1 MIEYLLLE
9 LEARQKIHTSQNVT
23 CHAQTLA
30 RKLWD
35 GYTWAMQ
42 PEKIGYYEIKSEL
55 GRGGMA
61 TVYRGYDPRFEREV
75 AVKVLP
81 PEMLHADP
89 QFRVRFQRESKIIA
103 RLEHPSIVPVYDVG
117 EENNQLYFVM
127 RFMGGG
133 SLSERIRER
142 VYNVGEATRLLAQI
156 APGVDEAHTKGIVHR
171 DLKPSNILFDHQNVP
186 YISDFGIA
194 KLTQA
199 ESANVTGSAVI
210 GTPAYM
216 APEQALGSDVDGRA
230 DVYALGVIL
239 YEMLTGKQPYQAD
252 TPMGLAIK
260 HVTEP
265 VPHILN
271 VKPDLPAWVE
281 TVVVTAMAKDRKD
294 RFSTASEMVETMQAF
309 LRGETPI
316 RAEKPLP
323 PSTMQAV
330 SRAASVQV
338 STAQAAL
345 GAKTVFVNKNQLS
358 PLVWLAPL
366 FLVIL
371 MILAGGGLFLFQDK
385 IFPAATA
392 SPSPAV
398 AAPTSTI
405 AAPSPLPSPSQTLA
419 VLLEASTATSAPT
432 DTPAPSLPV
441 IGGADQIAFLSGNDI
456 WVMNVDGSDPRQLT
470 TDGAAKFNLEW
481 LPDGKTL
488 LYISGMTLKTVNIET
503 LREENITSFLSSQY
517 FESFHVSP
525 DGKQAAIS
533 LDRELFVV
541 PFDLESA
548 RNIRKQ
554 SDLLALKGCLY
565 YTKFAVKDALWSDDG
580 TKLALKIL
588 VPVGNQRAD
597 AIRILDIQKC
607 SDEDPQALD
616 DFPVGRFEFK
626 HTIVDYDYDGDAL
639 FFFNSGGF
647 KGGFGELVFYSSF
660 THKFQKI
667 FPIENTCCYRD
678 ATFSPD
684 GTYVI
689 FAFQDIR
696 LGEASTLTL
705 YYVRVDALT
714 TGEVLHPIPL
724 PEGFFILRDE
734 APMPVL
740 RPAQK

>member
-1 MIEYLLLE
+1 
-9 LEARQKIHTSQNVT
+9 
-23 CHAQTLA
+23 
-30 RKLWD
+30 
-35 GYTWAMQ
+35 MQ

-89 QFRVRFQRESKIIA
+89 QFRLRFQREAKIIA

-142 VYNVGEATRLLAQI
+142 VYRVEEAVRLLGQV
-156 APGVDEAHTKGIVHR
+156 APGVDEAHAKGIVHR
-171 DLKPSNILFDHQNVP
+171 DLKPSNILFDNQNVP

-260 HVTEP
+260 HVTDP

-271 VKPDLPAWVE
+271 VKPDLPAWIE
-281 TVVVTAMAKDRKD
+281 TIVATAMAKDRND
-294 RFSTASEMVETMQAF
+294 RFSTAGEMLETMQAF

-316 RAEKPLP
+316 RAGKPLP
-323 PSTMQAV
+323 PSTMQAA
-330 SRAASVQV
+330 SHAA
-338 STAQAAL
+338 TAHAAPE
-345 GAKTVFVNKNQLS
+345 AKTVFARKNRLS
-358 PLVWLAPL
+358 PLAWLALL
-366 FLVIL
+366 FLIV
-371 MILAGGGLFLFQDK
+371 MIVLAGGGFLLFRDK
-385 IFPAATA
+385 LFPAATA
-392 SPSPAV
+392 SPSPAAV
-398 AAPTSTI
+398 ATASMT
-405 AAPSPLPSPSQTLA
+405 PSPVPSPSQTLA
-419 VLLEASTATSAPT
+419 ALSGTPTATLSPT

-441 IGGADQIAFLSGNDI
+441 IGGADQIAFLNGNDI
-456 WVMNVDGSDPRQLT
+456 WIMNVDGSDPRQLT

-488 LYISGMTLKTVNIET
+488 LYISGMTLKTVDIET

-548 RNIRKQ
+548 RNIRKHN
-554 SDLLALKGCLY
+554 DLLALKGCLY

-580 TKLALKIL
+580 MKLALKIL
-588 VPVGNQRAD
+588 VPAGNQRAD
-597 AIRILDIQKC
+597 AIRILDIHKC
-607 SDEDPQALD
+607 GDEDPQALD

-639 FFFNSGGF
+639 FFFHSDGF
-647 KGGFGELVFYSSF
+647 KGDFGELVFYSSY

-696 LGEASTLTL
+696 LGEASKLKI
-705 YYVRVDALT
+705 YYVRVDTLT
-714 TGEVLHPIPL
+714 TGGVLQPL
-724 PEGFFILRDE
+724 LLPDGFFPLRDE

>member
-1 MIEYLLLE
+1 
-9 LEARQKIHTSQNVT
+9 
-23 CHAQTLA
+23 
-30 RKLWD
+30 
-35 GYTWAMQ
+35 MQ

-89 QFRVRFQRESKIIA
+89 QFRLRFQREAKIIA

-133 SLSERIRER
+133 SLAGRIRER
-142 VYNVGEATRLLAQI
+142 VYRVEEAVRLLGQV
-156 APGVDEAHTKGIVHR
+156 APGVDEAHAKGIVHR
-171 DLKPSNILFDHQNVP
+171 DLKPSNILFDNQNVP

-260 HVTEP
+260 HVTDP

-271 VKPDLPAWVE
+271 VKPDLPAWIE
-281 TVVVTAMAKDRKD
+281 TIVATAMAKDRND
-294 RFSTASEMVETMQAF
+294 RFSTAGEMLETMQAF

-316 RAEKPLP
+316 RAGKPLP
-323 PSTMQAV
+323 PSTMQAA
-330 SRAASVQV
+330 SHAATTQV
-338 STAQAAL
+338 STAPAAPE
-345 GAKTVFVNKNQLS
+345 AKTVFAKKNRLS
-358 PLVWLAPL
+358 PLAWLALL
-366 FLVIL
+366 FLIV
-371 MILAGGGLFLFQDK
+371 MIVLAGGGFLLFRDK
-385 IFPAATA
+385 LFPAATA
-392 SPSPAV
+392 SPSPAA
-398 AAPTSTI
+398 AAPASTT
-405 AAPSPLPSPSQTLA
+405 PSPLPSPSQTLA
-419 VLLEASTATSAPT
+419 ALSGTPTATLPPT
-432 DTPAPSLPV
+432 DTPIPSLPV
-441 IGGADQIAFLSGNDI
+441 IGGADRIAFLSGNNI

-488 LYISGMTLKTVNIET
+488 LYISGMTLKTVDIET
-503 LREENITSFLSSQY
+503 LREEIVTSFVSAEY

-533 LDRELFVV
+533 LARELFVV
-541 PFDLESA
+541 PFNLESMK
-548 RNIRKQ
+548 NVRKR
-554 SDLLALKGCLY
+554 SDLLDLKGCLFY
-565 YTKFAVKDALWSDDG
+565 DKFSVKDALWSDDDQ
-580 TKLALKIL
+580 KLALKML
-588 VPVGNQRAD
+588 VNSGGTIAD
-597 AIRILDIQKC
+597 SIRILDIQQC
-607 SDEDPQALD
+607 SEADPKALD
-616 DFPVGRFEFK
+616 DFPIGRFPFK
-626 HTIVDYDYDGDAL
+626 NTIVDFDWDGDLL
-639 FFFNSGGF
+639 FFFNSDLF
-647 KGGFGELVFYSSF
+647 KGGFGELIFYNTF
-660 THKFQKI
+660 THKYEKI

-684 GTYVI
+684 GTFVI

-696 LGEASTLTL
+696 LGEASTLSL

-714 TGEVLHPIPL
+714 TGGALRPIPL
-724 PEGFFILRDE
+724 PEGFFTRRDQ

>member
-1 MIEYLLLE
+1 
-9 LEARQKIHTSQNVT
+9 
-23 CHAQTLA
+23 
-30 RKLWD
+30 
-35 GYTWAMQ
+35 MQ

-89 QFRVRFQRESKIIA
+89 QFRLRFQREAKIIA

-133 SLSERIRER
+133 SLAGRIRER
-142 VYNVGEATRLLAQI
+142 VYRVEEAVRLLGQV
-156 APGVDEAHTKGIVHR
+156 APGVDEAHAKGIVHR
-171 DLKPSNILFDHQNVP
+171 DLKPSNILFDNQNVP

-260 HVTEP
+260 HVTDP

-271 VKPDLPAWVE
+271 VKPDLPAWIE
-281 TVVVTAMAKDRKD
+281 TIVATAMAKDRND
-294 RFSTASEMVETMQAF
+294 RFSTAGEMLETMQAF

-316 RAEKPLP
+316 RAGKPLP
-323 PSTMQAV
+323 PSTMQAA
-330 SRAASVQV
+330 SHAA
-338 STAQAAL
+338 TAHAAPE
-345 GAKTVFVNKNQLS
+345 AKTVFARKNRLS
-358 PLVWLAPL
+358 PLAWLALL
-366 FLVIL
+366 FLIV
-371 MILAGGGLFLFQDK
+371 MIVLAGGGFLLFRDK
-385 IFPAATA
+385 LFPAATA
-392 SPSPAV
+392 SPSPAAV
-398 AAPTSTI
+398 APASTT
-405 AAPSPLPSPSQTLA
+405 PSPLPSPSQTLA
-419 VLLEASTATSAPT
+419 ALSGTPTATLPPT
-432 DTPAPSLPV
+432 DTPTPSLPV
-441 IGGADQIAFLSGNDI
+441 IGGADQVAFLSDNNI

-488 LYISGMTLKTVNIET
+488 LYISGMTLKTVDIET
-503 LREENITSFLSSQY
+503 LREEIVTSFVSAEY

-533 LDRELFVV
+533 LARELFVV
-541 PFDLESA
+541 PFNLESMK
-548 RNIRKQ
+548 NVRKR
-554 SDLLALKGCLY
+554 SDLLDLKGCLFY
-565 YTKFAVKDALWSDDG
+565 DKFSVKDALWSDDDQ
-580 TKLALKIL
+580 KLALKML
-588 VPVGNQRAD
+588 VNSGGTIAD
-597 AIRILDIQKC
+597 SIRILDIQQC
-607 SDEDPQALD
+607 SEADPKALD
-616 DFPVGRFEFK
+616 DFPIGRFPFK
-626 HTIVDYDYDGDAL
+626 NTIVDFDWDGDLL
-639 FFFNSGGF
+639 FFFNSDLF
-647 KGGFGELVFYSSF
+647 KGGFGELIFYNTF
-660 THKFQKI
+660 THKYEKI

-684 GTYVI
+684 GTFVI

-696 LGEASTLTL
+696 LGEASTLSL

-714 TGEVLHPIPL
+714 TGGALRPIPL
-724 PEGFFILRDE
+724 PEGFFTRRDQ

>member
-1 MIEYLLLE
+1 
-9 LEARQKIHTSQNVT
+9 
-23 CHAQTLA
+23 
-30 RKLWD
+30 
-35 GYTWAMQ
+35 MQ

-89 QFRVRFQRESKIIA
+89 QFRLRFQREAKIIA

-142 VYNVGEATRLLAQI
+142 VYRVEEAVRLLGQI
-156 APGVDEAHTKGIVHR
+156 APGVDEAHAKGIVHR
-171 DLKPSNILFDHQNVP
+171 DLKPSNILFDNQNVP

-199 ESANVTGSAVI
+199 ESANVTGSAII

-216 APEQALGSDVDGRA
+216 APEQAMGSDVDGRA

-260 HVTEP
+260 HVTDP

-271 VKPDLPAWVE
+271 VKPDLPAWIE
-281 TVVVTAMAKDRKD
+281 TIVATAMAKDRND
-294 RFSTASEMVETMQAF
+294 RFSTAGEMLETMQAF

-323 PSTMQAV
+323 PSTMQAA
-330 SRAASVQV
+330 SHAA
-338 STAQAAL
+338 TAQAAPE
-345 GAKTVFVNKNQLS
+345 AKTVFARKNR
-358 PLVWLAPL
+358 LAPL
-366 FLVIL
+366 AWLALLFLIVLIV
-371 MILAGGGLFLFQDK
+371 LAGGGFLLFRDK
-385 IFPAATA
+385 LFPAAAA
-392 SPSPAV
+392 SPSATVTAV
-398 AAPTSTI
+398 APASTT
-405 AAPSPLPSPSQTLA
+405 PSPLPSPSQTLA
-419 VLLEASTATSAPT
+419 ALLETSTATLSPT
-432 DTPAPSLPV
+432 GTPIPSLPV
-441 IGGADQIAFLSGNDI
+441 IGGADQIAFLSGNNI

-488 LYISGMTLKTVNIET
+488 LYISGMTLKTVDIET

-548 RNIRKQ
+548 RNIRKH

-588 VPVGNQRAD
+588 VPAGNQRAD
-597 AIRILDIQKC
+597 AIRILDIHKC
-607 SDEDPQALD
+607 GDEDPQALD

-626 HTIVDYDYDGDAL
+626 HTIVDYDYDGDSL
-639 FFFNSGGF
+639 FFFNSDGF

-678 ATFSPD
+678 TTFSPD

-696 LGEASTLTL
+696 LGEASKLKI

-714 TGEVLHPIPL
+714 TGGVLQPL
-724 PEGFFILRDE
+724 LLPVGFFPLRDE

>member
-1 MIEYLLLE
+1 
-9 LEARQKIHTSQNVT
+9 
-23 CHAQTLA
+23 
-30 RKLWD
+30 
-35 GYTWAMQ
+35 MQ

-89 QFRVRFQRESKIIA
+89 QFRLRFQREAKIIA

-133 SLSERIRER
+133 SLSGRIRER
-142 VYNVGEATRLLAQI
+142 VYRVEEAVRLLGQV
-156 APGVDEAHTKGIVHR
+156 APGVDEAHAKGIVHR
-171 DLKPSNILFDHQNVP
+171 DLKPSNILFDNQNVP

-199 ESANVTGSAVI
+199 ESANVTGSAII

-260 HVTEP
+260 HVTDP

-271 VKPDLPAWVE
+271 VKPDLPAWIE
-281 TVVVTAMAKDRKD
+281 TIVATAMAKDRND
-294 RFSTASEMVETMQAF
+294 RFSTAGEMLETMQAF

-316 RAEKPLP
+316 RAGKPLP
-323 PSTMQAV
+323 PSTMQAA
-330 SRAASVQV
+330 SHAA
-338 STAQAAL
+338 TAHAAPE
-345 GAKTVFVNKNQLS
+345 AKTVFARKNRLS
-358 PLVWLAPL
+358 PLAWLALL
-366 FLVIL
+366 FLIV
-371 MILAGGGLFLFQDK
+371 MIVLAGGGFLLFRDK
-385 IFPAATA
+385 LFPAATA
-392 SPSPAV
+392 SPSPAA
-398 AAPTSTI
+398 AAPASTT
-405 AAPSPLPSPSQTLA
+405 PSPLPSPSQTLA
-419 VLLEASTATSAPT
+419 ALSGTPTATLPPT
-432 DTPAPSLPV
+432 DTPTPSLPV
-441 IGGADQIAFLSGNDI
+441 IGGADQIAFLSGNNI

-488 LYISGMTLKTVNIET
+488 LYISGMTLKTVDIET
-503 LREENITSFLSSQY
+503 LREEIVTSFVSAEY

-533 LDRELFVV
+533 LARELFVV
-541 PFDLESA
+541 PFNLESMK
-548 RNIRKQ
+548 NVRKR
-554 SDLLALKGCLY
+554 SDLLDLKGCLFY
-565 YTKFAVKDALWSDDG
+565 DKFSVKDALWSDDDQ
-580 TKLALKIL
+580 KLALKML
-588 VPVGNQRAD
+588 VNSGGTIAD
-597 AIRILDIQKC
+597 SIRILDIQQC
-607 SDEDPQALD
+607 SEADPKALD
-616 DFPVGRFEFK
+616 DFPIGRFPFK
-626 HTIVDYDYDGDAL
+626 NTIVDFDWDGDLL
-639 FFFNSGGF
+639 FFFNSDLF
-647 KGGFGELVFYSSF
+647 KGGFGELIFYNTF
-660 THKFQKI
+660 THKYEKI

-684 GTYVI
+684 GTFVI

-696 LGEASTLTL
+696 LGEASTLSL

-714 TGEVLHPIPL
+714 TGGALRPIPL
-724 PEGFFILRDE
+724 PEGFFTRRDQ

>member
-1 MIEYLLLE
+1 
-9 LEARQKIHTSQNVT
+9 
-23 CHAQTLA
+23 
-30 RKLWD
+30 
-35 GYTWAMQ
+35 MQ
-42 PEKIGYYEIKSEL
+42 PEKIGHYEIKSEL

-89 QFRVRFQRESKIIA
+89 QFRLRFQREAKIIA

-133 SLSERIRER
+133 SLAERIRER
-142 VYNVGEATRLLAQI
+142 VYRVEEAVRLLGQV
-156 APGVDEAHTKGIVHR
+156 APGVDEAHAKGIVHR
-171 DLKPSNILFDHQNVP
+171 DLKPSNILFDNQNVP

-216 APEQALGSDVDGRA
+216 APEQAMGSEVDGRA

-260 HVTEP
+260 HITEP

-271 VKPDLPAWVE
+271 VKPDLPAWIE
-281 TVVVTAMAKDRKD
+281 TIVATAMAKDRND
-294 RFSTASEMVETMQAF
+294 RFSTAGEMLETMQAF
-309 LRGETPI
+309 LRGETPS
-316 RAEKPLP
+316 RAAKPLP
-323 PSTMQAV
+323 PSTMQAA
-330 SRAASVQV
+330 SHAATAQV
-338 STAQAAL
+338 STAQAAPE
-345 GAKTVFVNKNQLS
+345 AKTVFARKNR
-358 PLVWLAPL
+358 LAPL
-366 FLVIL
+366 AWLALLFLMV
-371 MILAGGGLFLFQDK
+371 MIVLAGGGFLLFRDK
-385 IFPAATA
+385 LFPAATA
-392 SPSPAV
+392 SPSVTVTAV
-398 AAPTSTI
+398 APASTT
-405 AAPSPLPSPSQTLA
+405 PSPLPSPSQTPA
-419 VLLEASTATSAPT
+419 ALLDASTATLSPT
-432 DTPAPSLPV
+432 DTPTPSLPV
-441 IGGADQIAFLSGNDI
+441 IGGADQIAFLSGNNI

-488 LYISGMTLKTVNIET
+488 LYISGMTLKTVDTET

-548 RNIRKQ
+548 RNIRKH

-588 VPVGNQRAD
+588 VPAGNQRAD
-597 AIRILDIQKC
+597 AIRILDIHKC
-607 SDEDPQALD
+607 GDEDPQALD

-626 HTIVDYDYDGDAL
+626 HTIVDYDWDGDAL
-639 FFFNSGGF
+639 FFFNSDGF

-696 LGEASTLTL
+696 LGEASKLKI

-714 TGEVLHPIPL
+714 TGGVLQPL
-724 PEGFFILRDE
+724 LLPDGFFPLRDE

-740 RPAQK
+740 RPAK